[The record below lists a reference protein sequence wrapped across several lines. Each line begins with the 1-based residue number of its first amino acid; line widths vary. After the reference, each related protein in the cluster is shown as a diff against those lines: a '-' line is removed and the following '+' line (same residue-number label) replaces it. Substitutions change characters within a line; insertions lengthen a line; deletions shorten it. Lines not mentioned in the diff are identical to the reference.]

1 MGNVSGVKAK
11 FFGPAKTAT
20 TTSVAASQAVQASGS
35 FTLIQGAPGAHNDG
49 SGLGAKVNMVSGANL
64 STINFTITGTDVNG
78 AVITETISGP
88 NATTKPSAT
97 TFFSCTSVTVDA
109 AVSAC
114 SLGWAATVAGTL
126 GPIFGSRTRVRGLIG
141 ISAAGGAV
149 SLEIRNGSS
158 TGPSLFTIPTA
169 GSAYEMDPYI
179 PDDGILFDSGAFL
192 SIPANSATSVTI
204 FYDG

>member
-11 FFGPAKTAT
+11 FFGAAKTAT
-20 TTSVAASQAVQASGS
+20 TTSVAASQAVQANGS

-88 NATTKPSAT
+88 NATTKPSVT

-114 SLGWAATVAGTL
+114 SLGWAATVAGTV

-169 GSAYEMDPYI
+169 ASAYEMDPYI